1 MHIESDADKP
11 SRSEQEV
18 FADLEI
24 LCRAPGYAHVIAY
37 FYFRDN
43 LIKVGEK
50 LDPQDLAC
58 LHSFDRLCRNEISV
72 LLGLMVK
79 GTSYLDTVDPKTLS
93 EIIERSEKLLLEL
106 HHAMNEAF
114 RPAFM
119 EALKA
124 GPSVNPFKSGIAQ
137 REPIFYS
144 GESAFDFQF
153 IEFALEKYRHDTDW
167 FIANKGYSVQEAVQ
181 ILQAVATFQNR
192 HVMEALSELRSRPM
206 HEWTLLPGFMFNIDN
221 IHHES
226 GLAKE
231 TISSFLRSFCCP
243 EGVNNDAFNSIDDF
257 NYLNAY
263 PLIAVGQDHYL
274 CFQSY
279 GLAQAFYETPF
290 FWMNNDKAY
299 MDKASEHRGQFTE
312 AFSKSRLESVFG
324 SGRVYENVTIRE
336 KHKKDVAGEI
346 DVLVLFGDRAIVLQ
360 AKSKKL
366 TLEARKGIELA
377 LTRDFQLSV
386 QDSYDQGLDCARFL
400 LAGSYEFFDTIG
412 KTLSISGN
420 IKEIYIACIV
430 SDHYPGLNFQAR
442 SFLKYEGTEQIAP
455 PLVTDVFFLD
465 VLCEFLH
472 SPLLLISYLNRRL
485 RYMEQVISS
494 NEFAVL
500 GYHLRRN
507 LWVEDSQTVYLH
519 DDIATDI
526 DIAMLSR
533 RAGLPGATIPP
544 GLLTKVATPDLP
556 IGKILREIE
565 HQALPSII
573 DFGLLIFTFSEETI
587 KQLNNGIKRIC
598 TLTARDGRQH
608 DFTIAIAG
616 TGVTIHSNDAPL
628 EIATKRLRGHC
639 EIRKYACKANK
650 WFGLLLSG
658 GPDFSLRNGLR
669 LEFAYEPSEIMDRRL
684 AAMPHAPTLM
694 DGKIHDFSGRAKKKV
709 GRNDPCPC
717 GSGKKFKRCCLI

>member
-1 MHIESDADKP
+1 MNIESDAEKP
-11 SRSEQEV
+11 LRSEQEV
-18 FADLEI
+18 FADLET

-43 LIKVGEK
+43 YIKVGEK
-50 LDPQDLAC
+50 LEPQDLAC
-58 LHSFDRLCRNEISV
+58 LHSFERLCRNEISV
-72 LLGLMVK
+72 LMGLMVR
-79 GTSYLDTVDPKTLS
+79 GTSYLDSVDPQILS
-93 EIIERSEKLLLEL
+93 EMIERSERLLIEL
-106 HHAMNEAF
+106 HNTMNDAF
-114 RPAFM
+114 RPIFM
-119 EALKA
+119 EALKPGA
-124 GPSVNPFKSGIAQ
+124 STNPFRSGIAQ
-137 REPIFYS
+137 REIIFY
-144 GESAFDFQF
+144 GAESAYDFQF
-153 IEFALEKYRHDTDW
+153 REFALEKYRHDTNW
-167 FIANKGYSVQEAVQ
+167 FIANKGYSVQEAVG
-181 ILQAVATFQNR
+181 ILKAVAMFQNR
-192 HVMEALSELRSRPM
+192 RVMEILNELRSRPM
-206 HEWTLLPGFMFNIDN
+206 HEWTLLPGFMFSIDD
-221 IHHES
+221 IQHEC
-226 GLAKE
+226 GLTKDS
-231 TISSFLRSFCCP
+231 ISSFLHSFCCP
-243 EGVNNDAFNSIDDF
+243 KGVNNDAFNSIDDF

-263 PLIAVGQDHYL
+263 PLIEVAQDHYL

-290 FWMNNDKAY
+290 FWMNSDNSYKDE
-299 MDKASEHRGQFTE
+299 ASEHRGQFTE

-324 SGRVYENVTIRE
+324 PGRVHENVTIRE
-336 KHKKDVAGEI
+336 KLKKDVAGEI
-346 DVLVLFGDRAIVLQ
+346 DVLVLFGDRAIVVQ
-360 AKSKKL
+360 AKAKKL
-366 TLEARKGIELA
+366 TLKARKGDELA
-377 LTRDFQLSV
+377 LTQDFQLSV
-386 QDSYDQGLDCARFL
+386 QDSYDQALDCARFL
-400 LAGSYEFFDTIG
+400 LADSYEFFDATG

-430 SDHYPGLNFQAR
+430 SDHYPGLNSQAR
-442 SFLKYEGTEQIAP
+442 AFLKYEDSEQIAP

-485 RYMEQVISS
+485 RYMEQVISF

-507 LWVEDSQTVYLH
+507 LWIEDNQIFHLH

-526 DIAMLSR
+526 DIAILSR

-556 IGKILREIE
+556 IGRILCEIE

-573 DFGLLIFTFSEETI
+573 DFGLLVFTFSEETI
-587 KQLNNGIKRIC
+587 KQLNIGIKRIC

-616 TGVTIHSNDAPL
+616 TGITIHSNDAPM
-628 EIATKRLRGHC
+628 EMAIKQLRGHC

-650 WFGLLLSG
+650 WFGLLVSG
-658 GPDFSLRNGLR
+658 GPDFSLRNGIR
-669 LEFAYEPSEIMDRRL
+669 LEFAYEPSEIMDGRL

-694 DGKIHDFSGRAKKKV
+694 DGKIHDFSGQAKKKV
-709 GRNDPCPC
+709 GRNDLCPC

>member
-11 SRSEQEV
+11 LRSEQEV
-18 FADLEI
+18 FADIET

-43 LIKVGEK
+43 YIKVGEK

-58 LHSFDRLCRNEISV
+58 LHSFERLCRNEISV

-79 GTSYLDTVDPKTLS
+79 GTSYLDSIDPQTLS
-93 EIIERSEKLLLEL
+93 EMIGRSEKLLLEL
-106 HHAMNEAF
+106 HHTMNDAF
-114 RPAFM
+114 RPIFT

-124 GPSVNPFKSGIAQ
+124 GPSANPFRSGIAQ

-144 GESAFDFQF
+144 GESAYDFQF
-153 IEFALEKYRHDTDW
+153 MEFALEKYRHDTDW

-206 HEWTLLPGFMFNIDN
+206 HEWTLLPGFMFSIDD

-226 GLAKE
+226 RLAKE
-231 TISSFLRSFCCP
+231 LISSFLHSFCCP

-263 PLIAVGQDHYL
+263 PLIEVGQDHYL

-290 FWMNNDKAY
+290 FWMNNDKSY
-299 MDKASEHRGQFTE
+299 KDEASEHRGQFTE

-324 SGRVYENVTIRE
+324 PGRVYENVTIRE

-366 TLEARKGIELA
+366 TLEARKGNELA

-400 LAGSYEFFDTIG
+400 LAGSYEFFDTTG
-412 KTLSISGN
+412 KMLSTSGN
-420 IKEIYIACIV
+420 LKEIYIACIV

-442 SFLKYEGTEQIAP
+442 AFLKYEDTELIAP

-485 RYMEQVISS
+485 RYMEQVISF

-507 LWVEDSQTVYLH
+507 LWIEDNQIFHLH

-526 DIAMLSR
+526 DIAILSR
-533 RAGLPGATIPP
+533 RTGLPGATTPP

-556 IGKILREIE
+556 IGRILREIE
-565 HQALPSII
+565 HRALPSII
-573 DFGLLIFTFSEETI
+573 DFGLLVFTFSEETI

-616 TGVTIHSNDAPL
+616 TGITIHSNDAPL
-628 EIATKRLRGHC
+628 EMATKRLRGHC
-639 EIRKYACKANK
+639 EIRKYACTANK

-694 DGKIHDFSGRAKKKV
+694 DGKIYDFSGQAKKKV

>member
-1 MHIESDADKP
+1 MHIESDVENP
-11 SRSEQEV
+11 LRSEQEV
-18 FADLEI
+18 FADLET

-43 LIKVGEK
+43 YIKVGEK
-50 LDPQDLAC
+50 LDPRDLYC
-58 LHSFDRLCRNEISV
+58 LNSIDRLCRNEISV

-79 GTSYLDTVDPKTLS
+79 GTSYMDIVDPKTFS
-93 EIIERSEKLLLEL
+93 EMMELSEKLLIEL
-106 HHAMNEAF
+106 HHTMNDAF
-114 RPAFM
+114 RPIFM

-124 GPSVNPFKSGIAQ
+124 ASSTDPFRSGIAQ
-137 REPIFYS
+137 RESIFY
-144 GESAFDFQF
+144 GAESAYDFQF
-153 IEFALEKYRHDTDW
+153 MEFALEKYRHDTVW
-167 FIANKGYSVQEAVQ
+167 FNANKGYSVQEAVQ
-181 ILQAVATFQNR
+181 ILQAVSMFQNR
-192 HVMEALSELRSRPM
+192 HVLKALSELQSRPM
-206 HEWTLLPGFMFNIDN
+206 HEWTLLPGFMFSIDD
-221 IHHES
+221 IHNES
-226 GLAKE
+226 GLTRD
-231 TISSFLRSFCCP
+231 TISSFLHSFCCP

-257 NYLNAY
+257 NYINAY
-263 PLIAVGQDHYL
+263 PLIEVTQDHYL
-274 CFQSY
+274 CIQSY

-299 MDKASEHRGQFTE
+299 KDEASEHRGQFTE
-312 AFSKSRLESVFG
+312 AFSKSRLVSVFG
-324 SGRVYENVTIRE
+324 PGSVYENVIIRE
-336 KHKKDVAGEI
+336 KHKRDVAGEI

-366 TLEARKGIELA
+366 TIEARKGNELA

-386 QDSYDQGLDCARFL
+386 QDSYDQGLNCARFM
-400 LAGSYEFFDTIG
+400 LAGSYEFFDTTG

-420 IKEIYIACIV
+420 VKEIYIACIV
-430 SDHYPGLNFQAR
+430 SDNYPGLNAQAR
-442 SFLKYEGTEQIAP
+442 AFLKYEDTEQIAP

-485 RYMEQVISS
+485 RYMEQVISF

-507 LWVEDSQTVYLH
+507 LWIEAKQIFHLH

-526 DIAMLSR
+526 DIAILSR
-533 RAGLPGATIPP
+533 RAGMPGATIPP
-544 GLLTKVATPDLP
+544 GLLTKVANPDLP
-556 IGKILREIE
+556 IGRILCEIE
-565 HQALPSII
+565 HRALPSII
-573 DFGLLIFTFSEETI
+573 DFGLLVFTFSEKTI
-587 KQLNNGIKRIC
+587 KQLNSGIKRIC

-616 TGVTIHSNDAPL
+616 TGITIHSNDAPL
-628 EIATKRLRGHC
+628 EMASKRLRGHC

-658 GPDFSLRNGLR
+658 GSEFSLRNGLR
-669 LEFAYEPSEIMDRRL
+669 LEFAYEPSEIMDRHL

-694 DGKIHDFSGRAKKKV
+694 DGKIHDFSGRVKKKV
-709 GRNDPCPC
+709 GRNDLCPC
-717 GSGKKFKRCCLI
+717 GSGKKFKICCLI

>member
-1 MHIESDADKP
+1 MPIEPDTDDR

-18 FADLEI
+18 FADLEA
-24 LCRAPGYAHVIAY
+24 LCRSPGYAHVIAY

-43 LIKVGEK
+43 FIKIGEK
-50 LDPQDLAC
+50 LHPQDLAC
-58 LHSFDRLCRNEISV
+58 MHSFERLCRNEISV

-79 GTSYLDTVDPKTLS
+79 GNSYLDSVDPQTLS
-93 EIIERSEKLLLEL
+93 EMIEHSEKLLLEL
-106 HHAMNEAF
+106 HHTMNNAF
-114 RPAFM
+114 RPIFM
-119 EALKA
+119 EALKG
-124 GPSVNPFKSGIAQ
+124 GPSANPFRSGIAQ

-144 GESAFDFQF
+144 GESAYDFQF
-153 IEFALEKYRHDTDW
+153 IEFALEKYRKDTNW
-167 FIANKGYSVQEAVQ
+167 FIANKRYSVQEAVQ
-181 ILQAVATFQNR
+181 ILKAVATFQNR
-192 HVMEALSELRSRPM
+192 HVMEALGELRSRPM
-206 HEWTLLPGFMFNIDN
+206 HEWTLLPGFMFSIDD

-226 GLAKE
+226 ALAKE
-231 TISSFLRSFCCP
+231 IISSFLHSFCCP
-243 EGVNNDAFNSIDDF
+243 EDVNNDAFNSIDDF

-263 PLIAVGQDHYL
+263 PLIEVGMDHYL

-290 FWMNNDKAY
+290 FWMNNDTSYK
-299 MDKASEHRGQFTE
+299 DVASEHRGQFTE

-324 SGRVYENVTIRE
+324 PRRVYENVTICE
-336 KHKKDVAGEI
+336 EYKKNIAGEI

-366 TLEARKGIELA
+366 TLEARKGNELA

-400 LAGSYEFFDTIG
+400 LTGGYEFFDANG
-412 KTLSISGN
+412 RTLSISGN

-442 SFLKYEGTEQIAP
+442 AFLKYEDSEKIAP

-465 VLCEFLH
+465 VLCEFLR

-485 RYMEQVISS
+485 RYMEQVFSF

-507 LWVEDSQTVYLH
+507 LWIDDNQTFHLH

-544 GLLTKVATPDLP
+544 GLLTKVAAPDLP
-556 IGKILREIE
+556 IGRILREVE

-573 DFGLLIFTFSEETI
+573 DFGLLVFTFSEETI
-587 KQLNNGIKRIC
+587 NQLNNGIKRIC

-616 TGVTIHSNDAPL
+616 TGITIHSNDAPL
-628 EIATKRLRGHC
+628 EMATNRLSGHC
-639 EIRKYACKANK
+639 EIRKYACKASK

-684 AAMPHAPTLM
+684 AAMPHAPTVM
-694 DGKIHDFSGRAKKKV
+694 DGKIHDFSGLAKKKI

>member
-1 MHIESDADKP
+1 MNPIGNQENA
-11 SRSEQEV
+11 RTEQEV
-18 FADLEI
+18 FADLEA
-24 LCRAPGYAHVIAY
+24 LCRSPGYAHVIAY

-43 LIKVGEK
+43 FIKVGEK

-58 LHSFDRLCRNEISV
+58 LHSFERLCRNEISV

-79 GTSYLDTVDPKTLS
+79 GTSYLDSIDPQTLS
-93 EIIERSEKLLLEL
+93 EMMERSEKLLLEL
-106 HHAMNEAF
+106 HHAMNDAF
-114 RPAFM
+114 RPIFM

-124 GPSVNPFKSGIAQ
+124 GPSANPFRSGIAQ

-144 GESAFDFQF
+144 GESAYDFQF
-153 IEFALEKYRHDTDW
+153 MDFALEKYRHDTDW

-192 HVMEALSELRSRPM
+192 HVMEALGELRSRPM
-206 HEWTLLPGFMFNIDN
+206 HEWTLLPGFMFSVDDIQN
-221 IHHES
+221 ES

-231 TISSFLRSFCCP
+231 IISSFLHSLCRP
-243 EGVNNDAFNSIDDF
+243 EGINNDAFNSIDDF

-263 PLIAVGQDHYL
+263 PLIEVGQDHFL

-299 MDKASEHRGQFTE
+299 RDEASEHRGQFTE

-324 SGRVYENVTIRE
+324 PGRVHENVTIRE
-336 KHKKDVAGEI
+336 KHKKDIAGEI

-360 AKSKKL
+360 AKAKKL
-366 TLEARKGIELA
+366 TLEARKGNELA

-400 LAGSYEFFDTIG
+400 LASSYEFFDATG
-412 KTLSISGN
+412 KALSISGN

-442 SFLKYEGTEQIAP
+442 AFLKYEDTPQIAP

-485 RYMEQVISS
+485 RYMEQVISF

-507 LWVEDSQTVYLH
+507 LWIEDNQIFHLH

-526 DIAMLSR
+526 DIAILSR
-533 RAGLPGATIPP
+533 RAGLPGATTPP

-556 IGKILREIE
+556 IGRILREIE

-573 DFGLLIFTFSEETI
+573 DFGLLVFTFSEETI

-616 TGVTIHSNDAPL
+616 TGITIHSNDAPM
-628 EIATKRLRGHC
+628 EEAAKKLRNHC
-639 EIRKYACKANK
+639 NIRKYACKANK

-658 GPDFSLRNGLR
+658 GSDFRLRNGLM
-669 LEFAYEPSEIMDRRL
+669 LKFDYEPSEVMDRQL
-684 AAMPHAPTLM
+684 AAMPQAPTLL
-694 DGKIHDFSGRAKKKV
+694 GGRIHDFSGLPKKKV

-717 GSGKKFKRCCLI
+717 GSGAKFKKCCLR